1 VGHGSVRFLL
11 AGSIAAALL
20 AACAA
25 PVAEPMPSELEAR
38 ALLDEVVILASAG
51 QFEEMCA
58 LGASSCAR
66 ILEDAASPPPSD
78 PPTVVGIRTI
88 QPDTTGDVRSS
99 GGLVLGLC
107 GESQGETYYT
117 EMLVF
122 RENGELRAIEPV
134 YWSGF
139 RVAQDGTV
147 GTPRPDADRLCA
159 PSA

>member
-1 VGHGSVRFLL
+1 VGHGSVRLPL
-11 AGSIAAALL
+11 AGLIAAALL
-20 AACAA
+20 ATCAA
-25 PVAEPMPSELEAR
+25 PVAEPVPSELEAR
-38 ALLDEVVILASAG
+38 AFLDEVVTLASAG

-66 ILEDAASPPPSD
+66 ILEDAASPPPGD
-78 PPTVVGIRTI
+78 PPTVVGIRAI

-99 GGLVLGLC
+99 GGLVLELC
-107 GESQGETYYT
+107 GDIQGETYYT

-147 GTPRPDADRLCA
+147 GTPGPDADALCA
-159 PSA
+159 PSP

>member
-11 AGSIAAALL
+11 AGSIGVALL
-20 AACAA
+20 AACA
-25 PVAEPMPSELEAR
+25 PVAEPLPSESEAR
-38 ALLDEVVILASAG
+38 VLLDQVVALASAG

-66 ILEDAASPPPSD
+66 ILEDAASPPPTD
-78 PPTVVGIRTI
+78 PPSVVGTRRI
-88 QPDTTGDVRSS
+88 QPDATGDVRSS
-99 GGLVLGLC
+99 GGLVLELC
-107 GESQGETYYT
+107 GENQGETYYT